1 MSFVTEARI
10 DVNALLADVADSGL
24 GGTVMFLGSV
34 RQSAEDGP
42 VAEIEYS
49 AYEEMV
55 EAEFGRIVDEAHTR
69 WPDARIAAVHRIG
82 RVPAGEPSIAV
93 VAGAPH
99 RVEAFEACR
108 HVIEEAKKRLP
119 VWKKEIF
126 ENGAEAWRE
135 N

>member
-1 MSFVTEARI
+1 MSFVTNARI
-10 DVNALLADVADSGL
+10 DVNGLLADVADPGL

-34 RQSAEDGP
+34 RQGAEDGP
-42 VAEIEYS
+42 VAEIDYT

-55 EAEFGRIVDEAHTR
+55 EVEFGRIVGEARAR
-69 WPDARIAAVHRIG
+69 WPEARIAGVHRIG

-93 VAGAPH
+93 VAAAPH
-99 RVEAFEACR
+99 RAEAFEACR

-126 ENGAEAWRE
+126 DSGAEAWRE